1 MPKKKAVVAESTEKK
16 KDLFS
21 LLDAIYTNQTIEF
34 FDELSDA
41 DKKTYKNSR
50 YMLHRFISMNPNY
63 APVVNVIQKYTS
75 IPERAHYQFLTEIL
89 PKGKQFNK
97 YIKGDKD
104 EKYKDWLVDI
114 VSKHYHVSKAEAIQ
128 YLEIYYTHNKPA
140 LRELCGTYGVDTKT
154 LKTAK
159 L

>member
-1 MPKKKAVVAESTEKK
+1 MPKKKNVPAESTEKK
-16 KDLFS
+16 NDLFG

-34 FDELSDA
+34 FDNLSDA

-63 APVVNVIQKYTS
+63 VPVVNAVQKYTS
-75 IPERAHYQFLTEIL
+75 MPERAHYQFLTEIL
-89 PKGKQFNK
+89 PKGKQYNK
-97 YIKGDKD
+97 YIKGDKE
-104 EKYKDWLVDI
+104 EKYKSWLVDI
-114 VSKHYHVSKAEAIQ
+114 VSKHYHVSRTEAIQ

-140 LRELCGTYGVDTKT
+140 LRVLCEGYGIDLKT
-154 LKTAK
+154 LKSAK